1 MEFNY
6 GMAKKRFEKEW
17 EKLRK
22 EYEDAGMSEKDIQE
36 IYEFDLDVFR
46 NERIECLHTQPFLNS
61 KASDGHAE
69 GEAMSVLIQKF
80 RVQLSVNDMY
90 HFQAD
95 FRFSWIDEIQNDE
108 LYLKVVSLPEKDKE
122 LLTMIAVD
130 GFLQREIADIRG
142 IAPSAICKKIKKIKK
157 FLNGG

>member
-46 NERIECLHTQPFLNS
+46 NERIECLHTQPFLDS
-61 KASDGHAE
+61 KVSDGHAE
-69 GEAMSVLIQKF
+69 GESMSVLLQKF
-80 RVQLSVNDMY
+80 RVQLSVNDMSHIMFTY
-90 HFQAD
+90 F
-95 FRFSWIDEIQNDE
+95 
-108 LYLKVVSLPEKDKE
+108 LPWC
-122 LLTMIAVD
+122 
-130 GFLQREIADIRG
+130 GSR
-142 IAPSAICKKIKKIKK
+142 
-157 FLNGG
+157 